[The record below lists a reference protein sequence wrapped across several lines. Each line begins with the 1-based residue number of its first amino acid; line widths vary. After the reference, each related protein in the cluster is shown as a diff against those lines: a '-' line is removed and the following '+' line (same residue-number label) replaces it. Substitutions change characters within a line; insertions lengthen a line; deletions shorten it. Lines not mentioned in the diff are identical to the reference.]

1 MVLRTYYGVPLYP
14 YQKRWQ
20 TSGLKSNKETTLP
33 EEDSAEL
40 IFDRNYK
47 SRKRIMLYVNYFT
60 IYPVRLYSQLWT
72 YHHLIANLRFYIR

>member
-1 MVLRTYYGVPLYP
+1 MALHTCYRVPLYP

-33 EEDSAEL
+33 EEDSTEL

-47 SRKRIMLYVNYFT
+47 SRKRIMLYVNPFT
-60 IYPVRLYSQLWT
+60 IFHGVSG
-72 YHHLIANLRFYIR
+72 